1 MLAAEEEE
9 SSLVISVREE
19 EERVDRAQR
28 GLLLVSDLALVL
40 DVNRRQHSLN
50 EKMEI
55 LISINTFKWG

>member
-19 EERVDRAQR
+19 EERVNRAQR

-55 LISINTFKWG
+55 FIP